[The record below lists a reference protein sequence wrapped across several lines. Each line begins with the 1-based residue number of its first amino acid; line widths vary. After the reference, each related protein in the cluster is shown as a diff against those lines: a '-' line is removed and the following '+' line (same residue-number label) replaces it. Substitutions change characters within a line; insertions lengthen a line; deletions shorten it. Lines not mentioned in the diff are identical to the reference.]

1 MDDAVEDSV
10 GPGIAVEAARP
21 VLLRVLGA
29 EDRAAGVLAAFHDLV
44 DERADGGPGF
54 VDGPFVGDEEL
65 VGGEFPDGFR
75 ASHGFVAGDGPLVG

>member
-1 MDDAVEDSV
+1 MDDTVEDRV
-10 GPGIAVEAARP
+10 GLGIAVETARP

-54 VDGPFVGDEEL
+54 VDEPFVEDEECI
-65 VGGEFPDGFR
+65 
-75 ASHGFVAGDGPLVG
+75 